1 MAVYL
6 ITGGARSGKSTFAED
21 LACRLCPDPSRR
33 CYIATAEAF
42 DDEMRERIR
51 LHRQRR
57 QGKFYTV
64 EAPLEL
70 GRAVSENSSKAD
82 VILVDCLTVWTGN
95 LLHYGMLDEKEGLLN
110 ALGKASCD
118 VILVTNE
125 TGMGIV
131 PDNALSRE
139 FRDQAGFIN
148 QAVAGV
154 ADTVVLMVCGLP
166 MFVKGRI

>member
-64 EAPLEL
+64 EAPL
-70 GRAVSENSSKAD
+70 
-82 VILVDCLTVWTGN
+82 
-95 LLHYGMLDEKEGLLN
+95 
-110 ALGKASCD
+110 
-118 VILVTNE
+118 
-125 TGMGIV
+125 
-131 PDNALSRE
+131 
-139 FRDQAGFIN
+139 
-148 QAVAGV
+148 
-154 ADTVVLMVCGLP
+154 
-166 MFVKGRI
+166 

>member
-21 LACRLCPDPSRR
+21 LACRLCPDSSRR

-42 DDEMRERIR
+42 DDEMRKRIR

-57 QGKFYTV
+57 EGKFYTV
-64 EAPLEL
+64 EVPLEL
-70 GRAVSENSSKAD
+70 GKAISENSCRAD

-95 LLHYGMLDEKEGLLN
+95 LLHYGKLEEKERLLD
-110 ALGKASCD
+110 ALSKASCD

-148 QAVAGV
+148 QAVAGA

-166 MFVKGRI
+166 MFVKGSI

>member
-21 LACRLCPDPSRR
+21 LACRLCPDSSRR

-42 DDEMRERIR
+42 DDEMRKRIR

-57 QGKFYTV
+57 EGKFYTV
-64 EAPLEL
+64 EVPLEL
-70 GRAVSENSSKAD
+70 GKAISENSCRAD

-95 LLHYGMLDEKEGLLN
+95 LLHYGKLEEKGRLLD
-110 ALGKASCD
+110 ALSKASCD

-131 PDNALSRE
+131 PDNAL
-139 FRDQAGFIN
+139 
-148 QAVAGV
+148 
-154 ADTVVLMVCGLP
+154 
-166 MFVKGRI
+166 